1 MSTFEEYLNE
11 GSKIQ
16 IKRRYTEAYP
26 AATVGRSARVRNS
39 VLRAMKDGVV
49 TEEEFNKIL
58 SELSSDPKRWRSTNS
73 RYFFVG
79 EDGIK
84 LSKWGLRILAELDE
98 EPKAAGLFEATVE
111 MDAIDPDNKDFL
123 KFLKKNRVKII
134 NKVMDGPG
142 GGTPVITM
150 QGKRKDLEKVLADPE
165 LGWDD
170 PDLAEY
176 IEESVNENIKVIKD
190 KFPYIE
196 FKEGGKK
203 YEVEF
208 DQGDII
214 DDHGNEGKD
223 WYYIGVDQFGDEWEI
238 DVYTDSRDEPEDWFH
253 DTIKRANESVVNEGF
268 KFGTK
273 NQYTIDDVNEEYGL
287 WGTLEMEFSDWVVEE
302 VFLNCFA
309 ILTNDYKFSDAGALY
324 YLNAK
329 SGRWLADQIIEK
341 LPYKEGDQMDILYD
355 IFNEY
360 AKHVQWKK
368 WSKEYN
374 EYAQEELAENT
385 NENMKQQFLY
395 EKFSDFVE
403 ANFVNEK
410 LGSMF
415 FRDLL
420 SKIGTYGNPKKVIS
434 DVAKSFYNATSI
446 ALDKL
451 EDSDFI
457 ISNNPTDAYKN
468 TRGRDEMLFW
478 ISDNEKDNPYADGSG
493 WNTKI
498 PGGGVLLC
506 ITSGD
511 RQVYTNSW
519 DRWAPKKGYKLTKT
533 AFKGDDPVGRLDNT
547 KYRGWGATGI
557 NNGKRLAEISDRVAI
572 INVSLLKQK
581 YSTDQIRTER
591 EAAKKGATAF
601 KSDKDFKAENLAR
614 YHEIIANKAAK
625 LPLDSMV
632 EDAINVLSSQIQ
644 DAIKAGKKDDYN
656 NIVIGTNSKG
666 RACTLRDATNHMSN
680 ILDDYSRYVGYIAD
694 AEESEKR
701 YGQRESY
708 YEKESK
714 NYAKKIKERIAKI
727 EKLDYA
733 W

>member
-1 MSTFEEYLNE
+1 MSTFEDYLNE

-16 IKRRYTEAYP
+16 IKRRYTEAHP
-26 AATVGRSARVRNS
+26 ATTVGKSARVRNS
-39 VLRAMKDGVV
+39 VLKAMKDGVV

-98 EPKAAGLFEATVE
+98 EPKAAEVFEATVE
-111 MDAIDPDNKDFL
+111 MDALDPDNKEFL
-123 KFLKKNRVKII
+123 KFLKKNKVKII
-134 NKVMDGPG
+134 NKEMSGPG

-150 QGKRKDLEKVLADPE
+150 QGKRKDLEKVLADEE
-165 LGWDD
+165 LGWAD

-176 IEESVNENIKVIKD
+176 IEESV
-190 KFPYIE
+190 
-196 FKEGGKK
+196 
-203 YEVEF
+203 
-208 DQGDII
+208 
-214 DDHGNEGKD
+214 
-223 WYYIGVDQFGDEWEI
+223 
-238 DVYTDSRDEPEDWFH
+238 
-253 DTIKRANESVVNEGF
+253 VNERF

-273 NQYTIDDVNEEYGL
+273 NQYTIDDVNEAYGF
-287 WGTLEMEFSDWVVEE
+287 WGTLDAAGYSTREIEDNWLSAHAWLTAGWNFSDP
-302 VFLNCFA
+302 
-309 ILTNDYKFSDAGALY
+309 GALY
-324 YLNAK
+324 FLNAK
-329 SGRWLADQIIEK
+329 IGRWVADQVIERK
-341 LPYKEGDQMDILYD
+341 GHEDVVDVLEAFATAKE
-355 IFNEY
+355 
-360 AKHVQWKK
+360 WKK
-368 WSKEYN
+368 WVKEYN

-420 SKIGTYGNPKKVIS
+420 SKIGKYGNTKRVIS
-434 DVAKSFYNATSI
+434 DVAKSFYNATNI

-478 ISDNEKDNPYADGSG
+478 ISDNEKDNPYASSDG
-493 WNTKI
+493 WNSKI

-519 DRWAPKKGYKLTKT
+519 DRWAPKKGYKLAKT
-533 AFKGDDPVGRLDNT
+533 SFKGDDPVGRLDNT

-581 YSTDQIRTER
+581 YSTNQIRTER
-591 EAAKKGATAF
+591 EAAKKGAIAF
-601 KSDKDFKAENLAR
+601 KSDKEFKAENLAR

-632 EDAINVLSSQIQ
+632 EDAINTLSSQIQ

-656 NIVIGTNSKG
+656 NIMIGTNSKG

-694 AEESEKR
+694 AEDSEKR
-701 YGQRESY
+701 YGQKESY
-708 YEKESK
+708 YERESK
-714 NYAKKIKERIAKI
+714 NYAKKIKEKIAKI
-727 EKLDYA
+727 EKFDYA

>member
-1 MSTFEEYLNE
+1 MSTFEDYLNE
-11 GSKIQ
+11 SSKIQ
-16 IKRRYTEAYP
+16 IKRRYTEAHP
-26 AATVGRSARVRNS
+26 ATTVGKSARVRNS
-39 VLRAMKDGVV
+39 VLKAMKDGVV

-98 EPKAAGLFEATVE
+98 EPKAAEVFEATVE
-111 MDAIDPDNKDFL
+111 MDALDPDNKEFL
-123 KFLKKNRVKII
+123 KFLKKNKVKII
-134 NKVMDGPG
+134 NKEMSGPG

-150 QGKRKDLEKVLADPE
+150 QGKRKDLEKVLADEE
-165 LGWDD
+165 LGWAD

-176 IEESVNENIKVIKD
+176 IEESV
-190 KFPYIE
+190 
-196 FKEGGKK
+196 
-203 YEVEF
+203 
-208 DQGDII
+208 
-214 DDHGNEGKD
+214 
-223 WYYIGVDQFGDEWEI
+223 
-238 DVYTDSRDEPEDWFH
+238 
-253 DTIKRANESVVNEGF
+253 VNERF

-273 NQYTIDDVNEEYGL
+273 NQYTIDDVNEAYGF
-287 WGTLEMEFSDWVVEE
+287 WGTLDAAGYSTREIEDNWLSAHAWLTAGWNFSDP
-302 VFLNCFA
+302 
-309 ILTNDYKFSDAGALY
+309 GALY
-324 YLNAK
+324 FLNAK
-329 SGRWLADQIIEK
+329 IGRWVADQVIERK
-341 LPYKEGDQMDILYD
+341 GHEDVVDVLEAFATAKE
-355 IFNEY
+355 
-360 AKHVQWKK
+360 WKK
-368 WSKEYN
+368 WVKEYN

-420 SKIGTYGNPKKVIS
+420 SKIGKYGNTKKVVS
-434 DVAKSFYNATSI
+434 DVAKSFYNATNI

-519 DRWAPKKGYKLTKT
+519 DRWAPKKGYRLAKT
-533 AFKGDDPVGRLDNT
+533 SFKGDDPVGRLDNT

-572 INVSLLKQK
+572 INISLLKQK
-581 YSTDQIRTER
+581 YSTNQIRTER
-591 EAAKKGATAF
+591 EAAKKGAIAF
-601 KSDKDFKAENLAR
+601 KSDKEFKAENLAR

-656 NIVIGTNSKG
+656 NIMIGTNSKG

-701 YGQRESY
+701 YGQKESY
-708 YEKESK
+708 YERESK
-714 NYAKKIKERIAKI
+714 NYAKKIKEKIAKI
-727 EKLDYA
+727 EKFDYA

>member
-1 MSTFEEYLNE
+1 MSTFEDYLNE

-16 IKRRYTEAYP
+16 IKRRYTEAHP
-26 AATVGRSARVRNS
+26 ATTVGKSARVRNS
-39 VLRAMKDGVV
+39 VLKAMKDGVV

-111 MDAIDPDNKDFL
+111 MDAMDPDDKEFL
-123 KFLKKNRVKII
+123 KFLKKNKVKII
-134 NKVMDGPG
+134 NKEMSGPG

-150 QGKRKDLEKVLADPE
+150 QGKRKDLEKVLADEE
-165 LGWDD
+165 LGWAD

-176 IEESVNENIKVIKD
+176 IEESV
-190 KFPYIE
+190 
-196 FKEGGKK
+196 
-203 YEVEF
+203 
-208 DQGDII
+208 
-214 DDHGNEGKD
+214 
-223 WYYIGVDQFGDEWEI
+223 
-238 DVYTDSRDEPEDWFH
+238 
-253 DTIKRANESVVNEGF
+253 VNERF

-273 NQYTIDDVNEEYGL
+273 NQYTIDDVNEAYGF
-287 WGTLEMEFSDWVVEE
+287 WGTLDAAGFSTREIEDNWLSAHAWLTAGWNFSDP
-302 VFLNCFA
+302 
-309 ILTNDYKFSDAGALY
+309 GALY
-324 YLNAK
+324 FLNAK
-329 SGRWLADQIIEK
+329 IGRWVADQVIERK
-341 LPYKEGDQMDILYD
+341 GHEDVVDVLEAFATAKE
-355 IFNEY
+355 
-360 AKHVQWKK
+360 WKK
-368 WSKEYN
+368 WVKEYN

-403 ANFVNEK
+403 ASFVNEK

-420 SKIGTYGNPKKVIS
+420 SKIGKYGNTKKVVS
-434 DVAKSFYNATSI
+434 DVAKSFYNATNI

-478 ISDNEKDNPYADGSG
+478 ISDNEKDNPYADSDG
-493 WNTKI
+493 WNSKI

-519 DRWAPKKGYKLTKT
+519 DRWAPKKGYRLAKT
-533 AFKGDDPVGRLDNT
+533 SFKGDDPVGRLDNT

-581 YSTDQIRTER
+581 YSTNQIRTER
-591 EAAKKGATAF
+591 EAAKKGAIAF
-601 KSDKDFKAENLAR
+601 KSDKEFKAENLAR

-625 LPLDSMV
+625 LPLDSIV

-656 NIVIGTNSKG
+656 NIMIGTNSKG

-694 AEESEKR
+694 AEDSEKR
-701 YGQRESY
+701 YGQKESY
-708 YEKESK
+708 YERESK
-714 NYAKKIKERIAKI
+714 NYAKKIKEKIAKI
-727 EKLDYA
+727 EKFDYA

>member
-1 MSTFEEYLNE
+1 MSTFEDYLNE

-16 IKRRYTEAYP
+16 IKRRYTEAHP
-26 AATVGRSARVRNS
+26 ATTVGKSARVRNS
-39 VLRAMKDGVV
+39 VLKAMKDGVV

-98 EPKAAGLFEATVE
+98 EPKAAEVFEAKPVTENYEVIYSDGVSQMKKFRRE
-111 MDAIDPDNKDFL
+111 EQAIDFMKKEIASNKKLKNIAVYKPGMHSTTQTELVVKFWGDGSYLDN
-123 KFLKKNRVKII
+123 VS
-134 NKVMDGPG
+134 
-142 GGTPVITM
+142 
-150 QGKRKDLEKVLADPE
+150 KRDKDLA
-165 LGWDD
+165 
-170 PDLAEY
+170 A
-176 IEESVNENIKVIKD
+176 
-190 KFPYIE
+190 
-196 FKEGGKK
+196 KK
-203 YEVEF
+203 
-208 DQGDII
+208 
-214 DDHGNEGKD
+214 
-223 WYYIGVDQFGDEWEI
+223 
-238 DVYTDSRDEPEDWFH
+238 
-253 DTIKRANESVVNEGF
+253 
-268 KFGTK
+268 
-273 NQYTIDDVNEEYGL
+273 
-287 WGTLEMEFSDWVVEE
+287 LE
-302 VFLNCFA
+302 
-309 ILTNDYKFSDAGALY
+309 
-324 YLNAK
+324 
-329 SGRWLADQIIEK
+329 
-341 LPYKEGDQMDILYD
+341 
-355 IFNEY
+355 
-360 AKHVQWKK
+360 
-368 WSKEYN
+368 
-374 EYAQEELAENT
+374 ENT

-420 SKIGTYGNPKKVIS
+420 SKIGKYGNTKKVVS
-434 DVAKSFYNATSI
+434 DVAKSFYNATNI

-478 ISDNEKDNPYADGSG
+478 ISDNEKDNPYADSDG
-493 WNTKI
+493 WNSKI

-519 DRWAPKKGYKLTKT
+519 DRWAPKKGYRLTKT
-533 AFKGDDPVGRLDNT
+533 SFKGDDPVGRLDNT

-572 INVSLLKQK
+572 INISLLKQK
-581 YSTDQIRTER
+581 YSTNQIRTER
-591 EAAKKGATAF
+591 EAAKKGAIAF
-601 KSDKDFKAENLAR
+601 KSDKEFKAENLAR

-644 DAIKAGKKDDYN
+644 DAIKAGKKDNYN
-656 NIVIGTNSKG
+656 NIMIGTNSKG

-701 YGQRESY
+701 YGQKESY
-708 YEKESK
+708 YERESK
-714 NYAKKIKERIAKI
+714 NYAKKIKEKIAKI

>member
-1 MSTFEEYLNE
+1 
-11 GSKIQ
+11 
-16 IKRRYTEAYP
+16 
-26 AATVGRSARVRNS
+26 
-39 VLRAMKDGVV
+39 
-49 TEEEFNKIL
+49 
-58 SELSSDPKRWRSTNS
+58 
-73 RYFFVG
+73 
-79 EDGIK
+79 
-84 LSKWGLRILAELDE
+84 
-98 EPKAAGLFEATVE
+98 
-111 MDAIDPDNKDFL
+111 MDVIDPDNKDFL

-142 GGTPVITM
+142 GGIPVITM

>member
-1 MSTFEEYLNE
+1 M
-11 GSKIQ
+11 
-16 IKRRYTEAYP
+16 
-26 AATVGRSARVRNS
+26 
-39 VLRAMKDGVV
+39 
-49 TEEEFNKIL
+49 
-58 SELSSDPKRWRSTNS
+58 
-73 RYFFVG
+73 
-79 EDGIK
+79 
-84 LSKWGLRILAELDE
+84 
-98 EPKAAGLFEATVE
+98 
-111 MDAIDPDNKDFL
+111 DPDDKEFL
-123 KFLKKNRVKII
+123 KFLKKNKVKII
-134 NKVMDGPG
+134 NKEMSGPG

-150 QGKRKDLEKVLADPE
+150 QGKRKDLEKVLADEE
-165 LGWDD
+165 LGWAD

-176 IEESVNENIKVIKD
+176 IEESV
-190 KFPYIE
+190 
-196 FKEGGKK
+196 
-203 YEVEF
+203 
-208 DQGDII
+208 
-214 DDHGNEGKD
+214 
-223 WYYIGVDQFGDEWEI
+223 
-238 DVYTDSRDEPEDWFH
+238 
-253 DTIKRANESVVNEGF
+253 VNERF

-273 NQYTIDDVNEEYGL
+273 NQYTIDDVNEAYGF
-287 WGTLEMEFSDWVVEE
+287 WGTLDAAGFSTREIEDNWLSAHAWLTAGWNFSDP
-302 VFLNCFA
+302 
-309 ILTNDYKFSDAGALY
+309 GALY
-324 YLNAK
+324 FLNAK
-329 SGRWLADQIIEK
+329 IGRWVADQVIERK
-341 LPYKEGDQMDILYD
+341 GHEDVVDVLEAFATAKE
-355 IFNEY
+355 
-360 AKHVQWKK
+360 WKK
-368 WSKEYN
+368 WVKEYN

-403 ANFVNEK
+403 ASFVNEK

-420 SKIGTYGNPKKVIS
+420 SKIGKYGNTKKVVS
-434 DVAKSFYNATSI
+434 DVAKSFYNATNI

-478 ISDNEKDNPYADGSG
+478 ISDNEKDNPYADSDG
-493 WNTKI
+493 WNSKI

-519 DRWAPKKGYKLTKT
+519 DRWAPKKGYRLAKT
-533 AFKGDDPVGRLDNT
+533 SFKGDDPVGRLDNT

-581 YSTDQIRTER
+581 YSTNQIRTER
-591 EAAKKGATAF
+591 EAAKKGAIAF
-601 KSDKDFKAENLAR
+601 KSDKEFKAENLAR

-656 NIVIGTNSKG
+656 NIMIGTNSKG

-694 AEESEKR
+694 AEDSEKR
-701 YGQRESY
+701 YGQKESY
-708 YEKESK
+708 YERESK
-714 NYAKKIKERIAKI
+714 NYAKKIKEKIAKI
-727 EKLDYA
+727 EKFDYA

>member
-1 MSTFEEYLNE
+1 MSTFEDYLNE

-16 IKRRYTEAYP
+16 IKRRYTEAHP
-26 AATVGRSARVRNS
+26 ATTVGKSARVRNS
-39 VLRAMKDGVV
+39 VLKAMKDGVV

-111 MDAIDPDNKDFL
+111 MDALDPDNKEFL
-123 KFLKKNRVKII
+123 KFLKKNKVKII
-134 NKVMDGPG
+134 NKEMSGPG

-150 QGKRKDLEKVLADPE
+150 QGKRKDLEKVLADEE
-165 LGWDD
+165 LGWAD

-176 IEESVNENIKVIKD
+176 IEESV
-190 KFPYIE
+190 
-196 FKEGGKK
+196 
-203 YEVEF
+203 
-208 DQGDII
+208 
-214 DDHGNEGKD
+214 
-223 WYYIGVDQFGDEWEI
+223 
-238 DVYTDSRDEPEDWFH
+238 
-253 DTIKRANESVVNEGF
+253 VNEKF

-273 NQYTIDDVNEEYGL
+273 NQYTIDDVNEAYGF
-287 WGTLEMEFSDWVVEE
+287 WGTLDAAGYSTREIEDNWLSAHAWLTAGWNFSDP
-302 VFLNCFA
+302 
-309 ILTNDYKFSDAGALY
+309 GALY
-324 YLNAK
+324 FLNAK
-329 SGRWLADQIIEK
+329 IGRWVADQVIERRGHEDVVDV
-341 LPYKEGDQMDILYD
+341 LEAFATTKE
-355 IFNEY
+355 
-360 AKHVQWKK
+360 WKK
-368 WSKEYN
+368 WVKEYN

-420 SKIGTYGNPKKVIS
+420 SKIGKYGNTKRVIS
-434 DVAKSFYNATSI
+434 DVAKSFYNATNI

-478 ISDNEKDNPYADGSG
+478 ISDNEKDNPYASSDG
-493 WNTKI
+493 WNSKI

-519 DRWAPKKGYKLTKT
+519 DRWAPKKGYKLAKT
-533 AFKGDDPVGRLDNT
+533 SFKGDDPVGRLDNT

-581 YSTDQIRTER
+581 YSTSQIRDER
-591 EAAKKGATAF
+591 AAAKKGAIAF

-632 EDAINVLSSQIQ
+632 EDAINTLSSQIQ

-656 NIVIGTNSKG
+656 NIMIGTNSKG
-666 RACTLRDATNHMSN
+666 RVCTLRDATNHMSN

-694 AEESEKR
+694 AEDSEKR
-701 YGQRESY
+701 YGQKESY
-708 YEKESK
+708 YERESK
-714 NYAKKIKERIAKI
+714 NYAKKIKEKIAKI
-727 EKLDYA
+727 EKFDYA

>member
-1 MSTFEEYLNE
+1 MSTFEDYLNE
-11 GSKIQ
+11 SSKIQ
-16 IKRRYTEAYP
+16 IKRRYTEAHP
-26 AATVGRSARVRNS
+26 ATTVGKSARVRNS
-39 VLRAMKDGVV
+39 VLKAMKDGVV

-98 EPKAAGLFEATVE
+98 EPKAAEVFEATVE
-111 MDAIDPDNKDFL
+111 MDALDPDNKEFL
-123 KFLKKNRVKII
+123 KFLKKNKVKII
-134 NKVMDGPG
+134 NKEMSGPG

-150 QGKRKDLEKVLADPE
+150 QGKRKDLEKVLADEE
-165 LGWDD
+165 LGWAD

-176 IEESVNENIKVIKD
+176 IEESV
-190 KFPYIE
+190 
-196 FKEGGKK
+196 
-203 YEVEF
+203 
-208 DQGDII
+208 
-214 DDHGNEGKD
+214 
-223 WYYIGVDQFGDEWEI
+223 
-238 DVYTDSRDEPEDWFH
+238 
-253 DTIKRANESVVNEGF
+253 VNERF

-273 NQYTIDDVNEEYGL
+273 NQYTIDDVNEAYGF
-287 WGTLEMEFSDWVVEE
+287 WGTLDAAGYSTREIEDNWLSAHAWLTAGWNFSDP
-302 VFLNCFA
+302 
-309 ILTNDYKFSDAGALY
+309 GALY
-324 YLNAK
+324 FLNAK
-329 SGRWLADQIIEK
+329 IGRWVADQVIERK
-341 LPYKEGDQMDILYD
+341 GHEDVVDVLEAFATAKE
-355 IFNEY
+355 
-360 AKHVQWKK
+360 WKK
-368 WSKEYN
+368 WVKEYN

-420 SKIGTYGNPKKVIS
+420 SKIGKYGNTKKVVS
-434 DVAKSFYNATSI
+434 DVAKSFYNATNI

-519 DRWAPKKGYKLTKT
+519 DRWAPKKGYRLAKT
-533 AFKGDDPVGRLDNT
+533 SFKGDDPVGRLDNT

-572 INVSLLKQK
+572 INISLLKQK
-581 YSTDQIRTER
+581 YSTNQIRTER
-591 EAAKKGATAF
+591 EAAKKGAIAF
-601 KSDKDFKAENLAR
+601 KSDKEFKAENLAR

-656 NIVIGTNSKG
+656 NIMIGTNSKG

-694 AEESEKR
+694 AEDSEKR
-701 YGQRESY
+701 YGQKESY
-708 YEKESK
+708 YERESK
-714 NYAKKIKERIAKI
+714 NYAKKIKEKIAKI
-727 EKLDYA
+727 EKFDYA

>member
-1 MSTFEEYLNE
+1 MSTFEDYLNE

-16 IKRRYTEAYP
+16 IKRRYTEAHP
-26 AATVGRSARVRNS
+26 ATTVGKSARVRNS
-39 VLRAMKDGVV
+39 VLKAMKDGVV

-111 MDAIDPDNKDFL
+111 MDAMDPDDKEFL
-123 KFLKKNRVKII
+123 KFLKKNKVKII
-134 NKVMDGPG
+134 NKEMSGPG

-150 QGKRKDLEKVLADPE
+150 QGKRKDLEKVLADEE
-165 LGWDD
+165 LGWAD

-176 IEESVNENIKVIKD
+176 IEESV
-190 KFPYIE
+190 
-196 FKEGGKK
+196 
-203 YEVEF
+203 
-208 DQGDII
+208 
-214 DDHGNEGKD
+214 
-223 WYYIGVDQFGDEWEI
+223 
-238 DVYTDSRDEPEDWFH
+238 
-253 DTIKRANESVVNEGF
+253 VNERF

-273 NQYTIDDVNEEYGL
+273 NQYTIDDVNEAYGF
-287 WGTLEMEFSDWVVEE
+287 WGTLDAAGFSTREIEDNWLSAHAWLTAGWNFSDP
-302 VFLNCFA
+302 
-309 ILTNDYKFSDAGALY
+309 GALY
-324 YLNAK
+324 FLNAK
-329 SGRWLADQIIEK
+329 IGRWVADQVIERK
-341 LPYKEGDQMDILYD
+341 GHEDVVDVLEAFATAKE
-355 IFNEY
+355 
-360 AKHVQWKK
+360 WKK
-368 WSKEYN
+368 WVKEYN

-403 ANFVNEK
+403 ASFVNEK

-420 SKIGTYGNPKKVIS
+420 SKIGKYGNTKKVVS
-434 DVAKSFYNATSI
+434 DVAKSFYNATNI

-478 ISDNEKDNPYADGSG
+478 ISDNEKDNPYADSDG
-493 WNTKI
+493 WNSKI

-519 DRWAPKKGYKLTKT
+519 DRWAPKKGYRLAKT
-533 AFKGDDPVGRLDNT
+533 SFKGDDPVGRLDNT

-581 YSTDQIRTER
+581 YSTNQIRTER
-591 EAAKKGATAF
+591 EAAKKGAIAF
-601 KSDKDFKAENLAR
+601 KSDKEFKAENLAR

-656 NIVIGTNSKG
+656 NIMIGTNSKG

-694 AEESEKR
+694 AEDSEKR
-701 YGQRESY
+701 YGQKESY
-708 YEKESK
+708 YERESK
-714 NYAKKIKERIAKI
+714 NYAKKIKEKIAKI
-727 EKLDYA
+727 EKFDYA

>member
-1 MSTFEEYLNE
+1 MSTFEDYLNE

-16 IKRRYTEAYP
+16 IKRRYTEAHP
-26 AATVGRSARVRNS
+26 ATTVGKSARVRNS
-39 VLRAMKDGVV
+39 VLKAMKDGVV

-98 EPKAAGLFEATVE
+98 EPKAAGVFETTVE
-111 MDAIDPDNKDFL
+111 MD
-123 KFLKKNRVKII
+123 
-134 NKVMDGPG
+134 
-142 GGTPVITM
+142 T
-150 QGKRKDLEKVLADPE
+150 
-165 LGWDD
+165 
-170 PDLAEY
+170 
-176 IEESVNENIKVIKD
+176 EESAV
-190 KFPYIE
+190 
-196 FKEGGKK
+196 
-203 YEVEF
+203 
-208 DQGDII
+208 
-214 DDHGNEGKD
+214 
-223 WYYIGVDQFGDEWEI
+223 
-238 DVYTDSRDEPEDWFH
+238 S
-253 DTIKRANESVVNEGF
+253 
-268 KFGTK
+268 
-273 NQYTIDDVNEEYGL
+273 
-287 WGTLEMEFSDWVVEE
+287 
-302 VFLNCFA
+302 
-309 ILTNDYKFSDAGALY
+309 
-324 YLNAK
+324 
-329 SGRWLADQIIEK
+329 
-341 LPYKEGDQMDILYD
+341 
-355 IFNEY
+355 
-360 AKHVQWKK
+360 
-368 WSKEYN
+368 

-420 SKIGTYGNPKKVIS
+420 SKIGKYGNTKRVIS
-434 DVAKSFYNATSI
+434 DVAKSFYNATNI

-478 ISDNEKDNPYADGSG
+478 ISDNEKDNPYASSDG
-493 WNTKI
+493 WNSKI

-519 DRWAPKKGYKLTKT
+519 DRWAPKKGYKLAKT
-533 AFKGDDPVGRLDNT
+533 SFKGDDPVGRLDNT

-581 YSTDQIRTER
+581 YSTDQIKRER
-591 EAAKKGATAF
+591 EAAKKGAIAF
-601 KSDKDFKAENLAR
+601 KSDKEFKAENLAR

-656 NIVIGTNSKG
+656 NIMIGTNSKG

-701 YGQRESY
+701 YGQKESY

-714 NYAKKIKERIAKI
+714 NYAKKIKENIAKI
-727 EKLDYA
+727 EKFDYA

>member
-1 MSTFEEYLNE
+1 MSTFEDYLNE
-11 GSKIQ
+11 SSKIQ
-16 IKRRYTEAYP
+16 IKRKYTEAHP
-26 AATVGRSARVRNS
+26 AATVGKSARVRNS
-39 VLRAMKDGVV
+39 VLKAMKDGVV

-79 EDGIK
+79 EEGIK

-98 EPKAAGLFEATVE
+98 EPKAAGVFEESLAEDLQEAKHKAPKSYDIEKDWQKEGSRFKRHPFDEYKSRQAGKPDFKGGKMRDIEVE
-111 MDAIDPDNKDFL
+111 QWFTNIAAKC
-123 KFLKKNRVKII
+123 
-134 NKVMDGPG
+134 DGRL
-142 GGTPVITM
+142 
-150 QGKRKDLEKVLADPE
+150 QAKVLKGFDKYGDKYKQSGE
-165 LGWDD
+165 NMETYKGWIIDAMVRCGFMVEGVIQE
-170 PDLAEY
+170 DL
-176 IEESVNENIKVIKD
+176 IEALTLNEN
-190 KFPYIE
+190 
-196 FKEGGKK
+196 
-203 YEVEF
+203 
-208 DQGDII
+208 
-214 DDHGNEGKD
+214 
-223 WYYIGVDQFGDEWEI
+223 
-238 DVYTDSRDEPEDWFH
+238 
-253 DTIKRANESVVNEGF
+253 F

-273 NQYTIDDVNEEYGL
+273 NQYTIDDINEEYGL

-302 VFLNCFA
+302 TFLNCFA

-329 SGRWLADQIIEK
+329 SGRWLADQIVEK
-341 LPYKEGDQMDILYD
+341 LPYKEGDQMDILYG
-355 IFNEY
+355 IFDEY
-360 AKHVQWKK
+360 AKHAQWKK

-395 EKFSDFVE
+395 EKFSDFVK

-410 LGSMF
+410 FGSMF

-420 SKIGTYGNPKKVIS
+420 SKIGQYGNTKKVTS
-434 DVAKSFYNATSI
+434 DVAKSFYNATNI

-478 ISDNEKDNPYADGSG
+478 ISDNEKDNPYADVSTG
-493 WNTKI
+493 WNSKI

-519 DRWAPKKGYKLTKT
+519 DRWAPKRGYKLTKT
-533 AFKGDDPVGRLDNT
+533 SFKGDDPVGRLDNT

-581 YSTDQIRTER
+581 YSTSQIRDER
-591 EAAKKGATAF
+591 AAAKKGAIAF
-601 KSDKDFKAENLAR
+601 KSDKDFKADNLAR
-614 YHEIIANKAAK
+614 YHEIIAKKAAK

-632 EDAINVLSSQIQ
+632 KDAINTLSSQIQ

-656 NIVIGTNSKG
+656 NIMIGTNSKG

-680 ILDDYSRYVGYIAD
+680 ILDDYSRYVSYVAN
-694 AEESEKR
+694 AEDSEKR
-701 YGQRESY
+701 FGQVESY
-708 YEKESK
+708 YEKETK
-714 NYAKKIKERIAKI
+714 NYAKKIKDRIAKI
-727 EKLDYA
+727 EKFDYA

>member
-1 MSTFEEYLNE
+1 MSTFEDYLNE

-16 IKRRYTEAYP
+16 IKRRYTEAHP
-26 AATVGRSARVRNS
+26 ATTVGKSARVRNS
-39 VLRAMKDGVV
+39 VLKAMKDGVV

-111 MDAIDPDNKDFL
+111 MDAMDPDDKEFL
-123 KFLKKNRVKII
+123 KFLKKNKVKII
-134 NKVMDGPG
+134 NKEMSGPG

-150 QGKRKDLEKVLADPE
+150 QGKRKDLEKVLADEE
-165 LGWDD
+165 LGWAD

-176 IEESVNENIKVIKD
+176 IEESV
-190 KFPYIE
+190 
-196 FKEGGKK
+196 
-203 YEVEF
+203 
-208 DQGDII
+208 
-214 DDHGNEGKD
+214 
-223 WYYIGVDQFGDEWEI
+223 
-238 DVYTDSRDEPEDWFH
+238 
-253 DTIKRANESVVNEGF
+253 VNERF

-273 NQYTIDDVNEEYGL
+273 NQYTIDDVNEAYGF
-287 WGTLEMEFSDWVVEE
+287 WGTLDAAGFSTREIEDNWLSAHAWLTAGWNFSDP
-302 VFLNCFA
+302 
-309 ILTNDYKFSDAGALY
+309 GALY
-324 YLNAK
+324 FLNAK
-329 SGRWLADQIIEK
+329 IGRWVADQVIERK
-341 LPYKEGDQMDILYD
+341 GREDVVDVLEAFATAKE
-355 IFNEY
+355 
-360 AKHVQWKK
+360 WKK
-368 WSKEYN
+368 WVKEYN

-403 ANFVNEK
+403 ASFVNEK

-420 SKIGTYGNPKKVIS
+420 SKIGKYGNTKKVVS
-434 DVAKSFYNATSI
+434 DVAKSFYNATNI

-468 TRGRDEMLFW
+468 TRGKDEMLFW
-478 ISDNEKDNPYADGSG
+478 ISDNEKDNPYGVGVG
-493 WNTKI
+493 WNAKI

-519 DRWAPKKGYKLTKT
+519 DRWAPKKGYRLAKT
-533 AFKGDDPVGRLDNT
+533 SFKGDDPVGRLDNT

-581 YSTDQIRTER
+581 YSTNQIRTER
-591 EAAKKGATAF
+591 EAAKKGAIAF
-601 KSDKDFKAENLAR
+601 KSDKEFKAENLAR

-656 NIVIGTNSKG
+656 NIMIGTNSKG

-694 AEESEKR
+694 AEDSEKR
-701 YGQRESY
+701 YGQKESY
-708 YEKESK
+708 YERESK
-714 NYAKKIKERIAKI
+714 NYAKKIKEKIAKI
-727 EKLDYA
+727 EKFDYA